1 MKPRHSM
8 DKVTRPSLVGVDV
21 GDDAGRW
28 EALGFLVAD
37 GAVALGGVGV
47 GLGATGSGIVG
58 WAIHGLPPTQDIDG
72 LPTTPVPEVPPPD
85 PVSHPNGATGL
96 DHIVITTPDFDRT
109 AKALEA
115 VGMPLRRI
123 RDAGGF
129 RQGFRRLGP
138 AILELVEAQGAP
150 PDDPARF
157 WGLVVIVAD
166 VDELKRNLGD
176 VVGDPKPAV
185 QPGRRIVTLRQSAGL
200 GQPVAFI
207 SPERE

>member
-1 MKPRHSM
+1 M
-8 DKVTRPSLVGVDV
+8 DKVTRPSLVAVELADEPGL
-21 GDDAGRW
+21 W
-28 EALGFLVAD
+28 EALGFAVRD
-37 GAVALGGVGV
+37 GAAELGGVRIR
-47 GLGATGSGIVG
+47 LGAPSRGIVG
-58 WAIHGLPPTQDIDG
+58 WSIHGLPPTQDLDG
-72 LPTTPVPEVPPPD
+72 LPTTPVPTLPQPN
-85 PVSHPNGATGL
+85 PVAHPNGATGL
-96 DHIVITTPDFDRT
+96 DHVVVTSPDFDRT
-109 AKALEA
+109 ATALEA

-138 AILELVEAQGAP
+138 AILELVEASGAP
-150 PDDPARF
+150 ADEPARF

>member
-1 MKPRHSM
+1 MKRSETDRNIPRPRL
-8 DKVTRPSLVGVDV
+8 TALDV
-21 GDDAGRW
+21 GDDGARW
-28 EALGFLVAD
+28 EALGFAVAD
-37 GAVALGGVGV
+37 GAVELGGVTV
-47 GLGATGSGIVG
+47 RLGAPSGGIQA
-58 WAIHGLPPTQDIDG
+58 WTLHGVSPTIAVDG
-72 LPTTPVPEVPPPD
+72 LPTRIDTTLPQPN

-96 DHIVITTPDFDRT
+96 DHIVVMTPDFERT
-109 AKALEA
+109 AAALEA
-115 VGMPLRRI
+115 HGMPLRRI

-138 AILELVEAQGAP
+138 AILELVEAQDGP
-150 PDDPARF
+150 PDGSAGF

>member
-1 MKPRHSM
+1 MKPSETDRN
-8 DKVTRPSLVGVDV
+8 VPRPRLTTLDV
-21 GDDAGRW
+21 GDDADQW
-28 EALGFLVAD
+28 EALGFAVAD
-37 GAVALGGVGV
+37 GAVELGGVTV
-47 GLGATGSGIVG
+47 RLGAPSLGISS
-58 WAIHGLPPTQDIDG
+58 WAIHGLPPSQDVDG
-72 LPTTPVPEVPPPD
+72 LPTAPASTTPRPNPVP
-85 PVSHPNGATGL
+85 HPNGATGL

-115 VGMPLRRI
+115 VRMPLRRI

-138 AILELVEAQGAP
+138 AILELVEAQDAP
-150 PDDPARF
+150 PDAPARF